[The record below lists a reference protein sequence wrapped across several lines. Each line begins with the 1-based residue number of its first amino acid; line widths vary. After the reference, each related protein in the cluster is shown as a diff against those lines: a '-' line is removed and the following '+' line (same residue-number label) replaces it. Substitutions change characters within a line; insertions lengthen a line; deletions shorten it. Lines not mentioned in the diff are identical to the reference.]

1 MLLGILMIAAPKLDL
16 GDQTHL
22 TGILL
27 ALLANVSMALR
38 NCISKIYCK
47 STGGPLDYSRVCL
60 AGVVLLYIP
69 TMLCYN
75 YFKTSMS
82 ASAYL
87 LGASVFHVAYN
98 SLSFL
103 VLSSMDSLN
112 HSMIKFTSRC
122 SIVLIVSMFFSMEY
136 DVLKIMGTLL
146 CLFGSFLFMMAK
158 TDSKLN
164 LLTCIKMVLVGLFVS
179 SLYLALLRIGSS
191 TVLEVKTFHS
201 TAADTRD
208 SRRLQCLN
216 GIRTDLFASL
226 GNSFTDKRLYLLDV
240 PAHNNFGDSFIVVG
254 EAHLLKRQISQ
265 IPLCTLDPEYRTT
278 SHRCNKTIIA
288 QYVGSDGI
296 VVSQGGG
303 NFGDL
308 WPQAHLPRV
317 FHFVGLVRSGVRN
330 LVLFPQSIFY
340 VNGTESKQ
348 LYQDEM
354 ILDWVSRR
362 ANLTLMW
369 RQQDSYEF
377 AKTHFLLAHHVLA
390 PDSAFAIPPIDCS
403 GDPEFDIMFLLRF
416 DQESKIKSGNIKGKQ
431 VTKQIHKKLA
441 GVTWIEVDWPRFASV
456 GLSLND
462 STPFESTFQERLRL
476 GAEMICKARVVVTD
490 RLHASIMANLVGRPV
505 VYIDNSY
512 NKISK
517 TRATSLRNED
527 CSEDILSTF
536 PAKNLKSAAIK
547 ALKLLQ
553 STGRI

>member
-1 MLLGILMIAAPKLDL
+1 
-16 GDQTHL
+16 
-22 TGILL
+22 
-27 ALLANVSMALR
+27 
-38 NCISKIYCK
+38 
-47 STGGPLDYSRVCL
+47 
-60 AGVVLLYIP
+60 
-69 TMLCYN
+69 
-75 YFKTSMS
+75 
-82 ASAYL
+82 
-87 LGASVFHVAYN
+87 
-98 SLSFL
+98 
-103 VLSSMDSLN
+103 
-112 HSMIKFTSRC
+112 
-122 SIVLIVSMFFSMEY
+122 
-136 DVLKIMGTLL
+136 
-146 CLFGSFLFMMAK
+146 
-158 TDSKLN
+158 
-164 LLTCIKMVLVGLFVS
+164 
-179 SLYLALLRIGSS
+179 
-191 TVLEVKTFHS
+191 
-201 TAADTRD
+201 
-208 SRRLQCLN
+208 
-216 GIRTDLFASL
+216 
-226 GNSFTDKRLYLLDV
+226 
-240 PAHNNFGDSFIVVG
+240 
-254 EAHLLKRQISQ
+254 
-265 IPLCTLDPEYRTT
+265 
-278 SHRCNKTIIA
+278 
-288 QYVGSDGI
+288 
-296 VVSQGGG
+296 
-303 NFGDL
+303 
-308 WPQAHLPRV
+308 
-317 FHFVGLVRSGVRN
+317 
-330 LVLFPQSIFY
+330 

-416 DQESKIKSGNIKGKQ
+416 DQESKIKY
-431 VTKQIHKKLA
+431 KKLA